1 MLFLKLFY
9 MTAKCKL
16 HESKQLIRSA
26 WRSHAFARGV
36 RGYAP
41 PRKFCKNLV
50 IWRVLNYIS
59 IRFCLKY
66 FN

>member
-26 WRSHAFARGV
+26 CLLLGGV
-36 RGYAP
+36 RGHAP